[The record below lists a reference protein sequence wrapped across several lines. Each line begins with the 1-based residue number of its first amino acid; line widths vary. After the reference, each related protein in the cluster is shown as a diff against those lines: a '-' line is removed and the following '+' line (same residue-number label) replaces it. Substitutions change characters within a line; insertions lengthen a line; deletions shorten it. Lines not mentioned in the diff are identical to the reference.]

1 MREIIEKA
9 LPWAESCFKGIWLP
23 VYSGTLF
30 SMAAPFPL
38 LQPPDFLRVPSRP
51 PDYIV
56 VDVPGLVY
64 LFIQF
69 ALASGK
75 CVIWGAADFP
85 VGNPL
90 SI

>member
-9 LPWAESCFKGIWLP
+9 LPWAESCFKGIWL
-23 VYSGTLF
+23 
-30 SMAAPFPL
+30 
-38 LQPPDFLRVPSRP
+38 
-51 PDYIV
+51 
-56 VDVPGLVY
+56 VY

-69 ALASGK
+69 ALAGGK

>member
-1 MREIIEKA
+1 MSESKKSEKFYCDRIRESESRNRMREIIEKA
-9 LPWAESCFKGIWLP
+9 LPWAESCFKGIWL
-23 VYSGTLF
+23 
-30 SMAAPFPL
+30 
-38 LQPPDFLRVPSRP
+38 
-51 PDYIV
+51 
-56 VDVPGLVY
+56 VY

-69 ALASGK
+69 ALAGGK